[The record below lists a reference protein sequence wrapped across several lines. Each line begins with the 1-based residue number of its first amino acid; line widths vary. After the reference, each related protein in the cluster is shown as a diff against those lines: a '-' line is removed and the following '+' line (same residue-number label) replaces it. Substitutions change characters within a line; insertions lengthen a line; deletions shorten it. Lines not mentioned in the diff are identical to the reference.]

1 VQTLLNKVG
10 SLRPVNASKPEDLP
24 EYVAIFTIIA
34 CYRSWVRHPFI
45 RWMLYIMMIK
55 KLALLTG
62 LSVTAFSV
70 WAQSSA
76 DTLVVT
82 ANRFQQP
89 VNTVLAPTDVVT
101 RAEIDK
107 WQARTV
113 VDVLRRLP
121 GVDIAQNGGIG
132 QSASVYV
139 RGTEAKQLLMLIDG
153 VPVARSGISNDPEL
167 NQLPLSLV
175 QRIEFIRGPRSAV
188 YGSGAIGGVVNI
200 ITQTGDEKSQI
211 NASVGSNSYQTYDG
225 ALRQRFGDTVATVAG
240 AYTSTKGFNVQ
251 PDSSWAGDDDRDGYR
266 NKTFWGSLQHKF
278 NENIDGFFRGYSFT
292 NNVDYDQGNYGYD
305 AGGDERQLYSQNW
318 DTGLR
323 FNSGIYSSQLIAN
336 YQKSKDY
343 NYSSV
348 YGRYNDGTTLDD
360 MEQRYIQWGN
370 NVVVGH
376 GSVSAGVDWKQ
387 ERLTSSDNYARDV
400 YKRENTGL
408 YLTGQQQFGDVTLE
422 ASGRE
427 DHDDEFGWH
436 GTWQTAAG
444 WEFVDDYRVTLS
456 YGTGFLAPS
465 LGQQYGAE
473 RFGIASNPNL
483 KPEESKQWEAGLEGL
498 TGPVEWRLSAYRYEI
513 DNLVTYSQTA
523 YYNINS
529 ATIKGVEWTGNV
541 DTGIFSHRVTLQ
553 YIDPRDDETDEVLP
567 RRAKRQAKYQL
578 DWTMFDVDMD
588 IAWQYFGRRYDNRS
602 STYNPEQRV
611 LPSYSTVDISASYPV
626 TSHLTVRGKIGNLF
640 DKDYETAYGYQ
651 TAGREYTLSGSYTF

>member
-1 VQTLLNKVG
+1 
-10 SLRPVNASKPEDLP
+10 
-24 EYVAIFTIIA
+24 
-34 CYRSWVRHPFI
+34 
-45 RWMLYIMMIK
+45 MMIK

-62 LSVTAFSV
+62 FSVTAFSV
-70 WAQSSA
+70 WAQNSA
-76 DTLVVT
+76 DTMVVT

-101 RAEIDK
+101 RADIDK
-107 WQARTV
+107 WQARSV
-113 VDVLRRLP
+113 IDVLRRLP
-121 GVDIAQNGGIG
+121 GVDIAQNGGLG

-167 NQLPLSLV
+167 NQIPLSLV
-175 QRIEFIRGPRSAV
+175 QRIEYIRGPRSAV

-200 ITQTGDEKSQI
+200 ITQTGEEKSQI
-211 NASVGSNSYQTYDG
+211 NAGVGSKGYQTYDG
-225 ALRQRFGDTVATVAG
+225 ALRQHVGDNTVATVAG

-251 PDSSWAGDDDRDGYR
+251 PTSSWAGDDDRDGYR
-266 NKTFWGSLQHKF
+266 KTFWGGLQHKF
-278 NENIDGFFRGYSFT
+278 NDNLDGFFRGYSFA
-292 NNVDYDQGNYGYD
+292 NNVDYDQGDYGYA

-318 DTGLR
+318 DTGLH

-343 NYSSV
+343 NYSSIT
-348 YGRYNDGTTLDD
+348 GRYNDGTTLDD

-370 NVVVGH
+370 NVIVGH

-387 ERLTSSDNYARDV
+387 ERLTSSDSYARDA

-408 YLTGQQQFGDVTLE
+408 YLTGQQQVGDVTLE

-427 DHDDEFGWH
+427 DHDDDFGWH

-444 WEFVDDYRVTLS
+444 WEFVDDYRVTVS

-465 LGQQYGAE
+465 LGQQYGAT

-483 KPEESKQWEAGLEGL
+483 KPEESRQWEAGLEGL
-498 TGPVEWRLSAYRYEI
+498 TGPVDWRLSAYRYEI
-513 DNLVTYSQTA
+513 ENLVTYNRTA

-541 DTGIFSHRVTLQ
+541 DTGIFTHRVTLQ

-578 DWTMFDVDMD
+578 DWTMFNLDMD

-602 STYNPEQRV
+602 SSYNPQQQV
-611 LPSYSTVDISASYPV
+611 LPSYSTVEIAASYPI
-626 TSHLTVRGKIGNLF
+626 TSQLTVRGKISNLF